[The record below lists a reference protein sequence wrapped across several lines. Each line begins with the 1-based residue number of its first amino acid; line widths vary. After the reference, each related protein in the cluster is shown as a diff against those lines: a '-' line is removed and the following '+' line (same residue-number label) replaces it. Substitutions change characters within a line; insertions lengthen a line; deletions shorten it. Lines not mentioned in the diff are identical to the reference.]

1 MICCRQK
8 RSRKRGRGDD
18 AKVAKR
24 GDMFNRR
31 LGDCKFRERV
41 EIGEGFV
48 RKENVLRF
56 GRIDLKKV

>member
-1 MICCRQK
+1 MR
-8 RSRKRGRGDD
+8 RPRKREGEDD
-18 AKVAKR
+18 AKVPKR
-24 GDMFNRR
+24 GDTLNRR
-31 LGDCKFRERV
+31 LRDCKFRERV

>member
-48 RKENVLRF
+48 RK
-56 GRIDLKKV
+56 

>member
-1 MICCRQK
+1 MR
-8 RSRKRGRGDD
+8 RPRKRGREDD
-18 AKVAKR
+18 AKVPKR
-24 GDMFNRR
+24 GDTLNRR

-56 GRIDLKKV
+56 GRIDLNKV

>member
-1 MICCRQK
+1 MMPRYIP
-8 RSRKRGRGDD
+8 
-18 AKVAKR
+18 KR
-24 GDMFNRR
+24 GDTLNRR
-31 LGDCKFRERV
+31 LRDCKFRERV

>member
-1 MICCRQK
+1 M
-8 RSRKRGRGDD
+8 RGDHEREDD

-24 GDMFNRR
+24 GDTLNRR
-31 LGDCKFRERV
+31 LGDCKFRKRV

-48 RKENVLRF
+48 RNENVLRF